1 MGNTPLAY
9 PQHGSMQLDKL
20 PFEDELKAE
29 MESTCQKITVEK
41 NETLAESGKY
51 MKVIPLVLEG
61 SIRVF
66 RQDQDLDREIL
77 LYYIDPGETC
87 MMSLVASFRDMQSQV
102 EAITEMKSELL
113 LIPTPK
119 VREWQVQFPKW
130 NNFIINIFLNRYT
143 ELLTTLNEISFK
155 NMDERLVNYL
165 KQYHKRQGGQKVT
178 LTHQDLANEL
188 GTTRVVISRL
198 LKNMEK
204 EGIVAL
210 QRGAVELKRL

>member
-1 MGNTPLAY
+1 MDHTSMAY
-9 PQHGSMQLDKL
+9 HQQRSMQLEKL
-20 PFEDELKAE
+20 PFEDELKTE
-29 MESTCQKITVEK
+29 MDALCQRITVPK
-41 NETLAESGKY
+41 NKILAETGKY
-51 MKVIPLVLEG
+51 IKVIPLVLQG

-66 RQDQDLDREIL
+66 RQDLDLDREIL

-87 MMSLVASFRDMQSQV
+87 MMSLVASFKDMQSQV
-102 EAITEMKSELL
+102 EAITEMDSELL

-130 NNFIINIFLNRYT
+130 NSFIINIFLNRYT
-143 ELLTTLNEISFK
+143 ELLTTLNEVSFR
-155 NMDERLVNYL
+155 NIDERLANYL
-165 KQYHKRQGGQKVT
+165 KQYHKRQGADKVT

-210 QRGAVELKRL
+210 KRGAIELKRL

>member
-1 MGNTPLAY
+1 MNNTPLAY
-9 PQHGSMQLDKL
+9 HQHRSMQLDKL
-20 PFEDELKAE
+20 PFEDALKTE
-29 MESTCQKITVEK
+29 MESLCQRITVPK
-41 NETLAESGKY
+41 NEILAESGKY
-51 MKVIPLVLEG
+51 MKVIPLVLQG

-66 RQDQDLDREIL
+66 RQDLDLDREIL

-87 MMSLVASFRDMQSQV
+87 MMSLVASFKDMQSQV
-102 EAITEMKSELL
+102 EAITEMDSELL

-130 NNFIINIFLNRYT
+130 NSFIINIFLNRYT
-143 ELLTTLNEISFK
+143 ELLTTLNEVSFR
-155 NMDERLVNYL
+155 NIDERLVNYL
-165 KQYHKRQGGQKVT
+165 KQYHKRQGAKKVT

-188 GTTRVVISRL
+188 GTSRVVISRL

-210 QRGAVELKRL
+210 KRGAVELKRL